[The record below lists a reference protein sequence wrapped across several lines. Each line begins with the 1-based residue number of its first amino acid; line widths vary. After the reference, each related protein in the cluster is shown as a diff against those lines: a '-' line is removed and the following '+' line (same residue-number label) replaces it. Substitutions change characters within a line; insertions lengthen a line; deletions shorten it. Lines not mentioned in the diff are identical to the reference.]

1 VREAGSC
8 DRRVNAMTRGNEIE
22 VASTDVLVHVADAEL
37 AAGKGDLAL
46 ASRMFVE
53 SGLSAA
59 ASESFSLAVR
69 CYRAALEI
77 DLLDRRVIARMLGL
91 GNRAGDGWSAYA
103 RTIDLV
109 DWRSFGCRGASVVS
123 GDDGAT
129 TVHCSGIG
137 PVLGMVTTR
146 GDRVEAYPDQRFV
159 KMPLAMAM
167 IILRRA
173 LWPESR
179 IWRVADA
186 RPSLHVRVKFPAH
199 RETRLDELGDW
210 RSA

>member
-1 VREAGSC
+1 MVSA
-8 DRRVNAMTRGNEIE
+8 
-22 VASTDVLVHVADAEL
+22 DVLVHFANAEI

-59 ASESFSLAVR
+59 ASESFQLAVR

-91 GNRAGDGWSAYA
+91 GNRAGNGWSAYA
-103 RTIDLV
+103 RTIDRV

-123 GDDGAT
+123 GDNSA

-137 PVLGMVTTR
+137 PVLGLVMSQ
-146 GDRVEAYPDQRFV
+146 GDRVEAYPDRRFV
-159 KMPLAMAM
+159 EMPLAMAM
-167 IILRRA
+167 IILRHA

-179 IWRVADA
+179 ISPVPGA
-186 RPSLHVRVKFPAH
+186 RPPLHVRIKFPAH
-199 RETRLDELGDW
+199 REARLDELGDW
-210 RSA
+210 RST

>member
-1 VREAGSC
+1 MS
-8 DRRVNAMTRGNEIE
+8 D
-22 VASTDVLVHVADAEL
+22 DVLVDVANGEI

-59 ASESFSLAVR
+59 ASESFRLAVR

-77 DLLDRRVIARMLGL
+77 DLLDRRVIARLLGL
-91 GNRAGDGWSAYA
+91 GARAGDGWNAYA

-109 DWRSFGCRGASVVS
+109 DWRSFGCRDASVVS
-123 GDDGAT
+123 GGGGA
-129 TVHCSGIG
+129 TVHCSGVG
-137 PVLGMVTTR
+137 PVLGMVMSQP
-146 GDRVEAYPDQRFV
+146 DRVEAYPDQRFV

-167 IILRRA
+167 IILRRV

-179 IWRVADA
+179 TWPAAGD
-186 RPSLHVRVKFPAH
+186 PPPLHVRVKFPAH
-199 RETRLDELGDW
+199 REARLDEFGDW
-210 RSA
+210 RST

>member
-1 VREAGSC
+1 VIEPDRENMVSG
-8 DRRVNAMTRGNEIE
+8 
-22 VASTDVLVHVADAEL
+22 DVLVHVADAEI
-37 AAGKGDLAL
+37 AAGNGDLAL

-59 ASESFSLAVR
+59 ASESFRLAVR

-77 DLLDRRVIARMLGL
+77 DLLDRRVIARLLALGV
-91 GNRAGDGWSAYA
+91 RAGDGWNAYA
-103 RTIDLV
+103 RTIDCV
-109 DWRSFGCRGASVVS
+109 DWRSFGCRDASVVS
-123 GDDGAT
+123 GDDGA

-137 PVLGMVTTR
+137 PVLGMVMSQS
-146 GDRVEAYPDQRFV
+146 DRVEAYPDRRFV

-179 IWRVADA
+179 MWPVPDD
-186 RPSLHVRVKFPAH
+186 RPPLHVRVKFPAH
-199 RETRLDELGDW
+199 REARLDELGDW
-210 RSA
+210 RST

>member
-1 VREAGSC
+1 VVS
-8 DRRVNAMTRGNEIE
+8 V
-22 VASTDVLVHVADAEL
+22 DVLVHVADAEI

-59 ASESFSLAVR
+59 ASESFRLAVR

-77 DLLDRRVIARMLGL
+77 DLLDRRVISRLLGL
-91 GNRAGDGWSAYA
+91 GARAGDGWSAYE
-103 RTIDLV
+103 RTLDLL
-109 DWRSFGCRGASVVS
+109 DWRSFSCRGVSVVS
-123 GDDGAT
+123 G

-137 PVLGMVTTR
+137 PVLGMVSQ
-146 GDRVEAYPDQRFV
+146 GDRVEAYPDPRFV

-173 LWPESR
+173 LWPE
-179 IWRVADA
+179 A
-186 RPSLHVRVKFPAH
+186 RLWPVPGDRPPLHVRVKFPAH
-199 RETRLDELGDW
+199 REARLDELGDW
-210 RSA
+210 R